1 MDVTLARTFLEVVAT
16 GNFIGAADKLHV
28 TQSTVSMR
36 IKSLEEQLGQVLF
49 HRSKAGANLTPA
61 GQHFQRHAA
70 AIVRMWEQARH
81 EVALPA
87 GHRALLTV
95 GGQFSLWDRL
105 LLRWLPWM
113 RAEGPDIALRAEVG
127 LSEGLMA
134 RLVEGTLDI
143 GVMYTPQSRPGLRSF
158 KLLEENLVLAGT
170 RPDIGSTPGPDYVFV
185 DWGPEFQ
192 ASHAVHFPDAYRPG
206 LSVSLGALA
215 LSYILESGGSGYF
228 PKRVI
233 RPYLEE
239 KKLYISADAPVFHRP
254 AYVVYPDTLDPALA
268 EIALRGLK
276 HVAGLE
282 TED

>member
-16 GNFIGAADKLHV
+16 GNFISAAERLHV

-36 IKSLEEQLGQVLF
+36 IKSLEEQLGQILF
-49 HRSKAGANLTPA
+49 SRSKAGANLTPA

-70 AIVRMWEQARH
+70 TMVRVWEQARY
-81 EVALPA
+81 EVSLPA

-113 RAEGPDIALRAEVG
+113 RAEAPDIALRAEVG
-127 LSEGLMA
+127 LSDGLMT

-170 RPDIGSTPGPDYVFV
+170 RSDIESTPGPDYVYV

-192 ASHAVHFPDAYRPG
+192 ANHAMHFPDVYRPG
-206 LSVSLGALA
+206 LSVGLGALA

-233 RPYLEE
+233 RSYLAD
-239 KKLYISADAPVFHRP
+239 KKLYLAPDAPVFHRP
-254 AYVVYPDTLDPALA
+254 AYVVYPETLDPELVEVAV
-268 EIALRGLK
+268 RGLK
-276 HVAGLE
+276 HVAGSE